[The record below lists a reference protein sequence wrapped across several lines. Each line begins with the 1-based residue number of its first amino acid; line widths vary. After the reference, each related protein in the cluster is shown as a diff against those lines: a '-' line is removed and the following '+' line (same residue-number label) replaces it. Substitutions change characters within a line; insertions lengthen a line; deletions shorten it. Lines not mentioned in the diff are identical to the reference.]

1 MKRARRARLP
11 GFVAVLGLLAAPAA
25 ARLSAFSPRSAAW
38 PPAEAQ
44 RAEVRAAKATGVP
57 PGPRAPTSLASAP
70 APAPGRD
77 VDSPVAEARR
87 LALAGRRAEAILLL
101 DQYLQDSPGDTE
113 ARTLL
118 GTVLSWERRYD
129 EARRHLQQVLAER
142 PGHGDALPALMNVEL
157 WSGHPERAEALGRE
171 AAGRE
176 APPDFRVSLG
186 RARAL
191 AALGRTDEARDLLRR
206 ILRADAGQD
215 EARRLLSTLAGAGL
229 RWQLTTTHLHDRFG
243 DDRTS
248 WDEVQVALER
258 RTAAGPFVVRAARA
272 ARFGLTDTQV
282 EIDAYPSLRAGTYA
296 YLNAGLAPAGTLYP
310 GYRVGLEV
318 YRSLG
323 RGFEASAGLRHLGFA
338 RATTIYGGT
347 LTKYRGDWMLT
358 GRLDVARGAGSGAA
372 SGHAMVRRFFGPTGR
387 SHVSLRYGHGRTRED
402 VRSVGDTLVDA
413 DTLAGEVAAQVGARL
428 ECTAA
433 AGVSAGERR
442 PGVRLRQYSFRVGI
456 GWRF

>member
-11 GFVAVLGLLAAPAA
+11 VFLAVPGLLVAPSAARPSPAVL
-25 ARLSAFSPRSAAW
+25 SPRSDACL
-38 PPAEAQ
+38 PAEVLVAGTSQ
-44 RAEVRAAKATGVP
+44 ATGVVP
-57 PGPRAPTSLASAP
+57 WPLAPRFPARVTTRASGLA
-70 APAPGRD
+70 

-87 LALAGRRAEAILLL
+87 LALEGRRAEAILLL
-101 DQYLQDSPGDTE
+101 ERYLQDSPGDAE

-142 PGHGDALPALMNVEL
+142 PGDGDALPALMNVEL
-157 WSGHPERAEALGRE
+157 WSGHPERAEALSRE
-171 AAGRE
+171 AAGRDV
-176 APPDFRVSLG
+176 PPDFRVSLG

-206 ILRADAGQD
+206 IVRADAGQR
-215 EARRLLSTLAGAGL
+215 EARRLLSTLAGSGL
-229 RWQLTTTHLHDRFG
+229 RWQLITTHLHDRFS

-248 WDEVQVALER
+248 WDEVQIALER
-258 RTAAGPFVVRAARA
+258 RTAAGPFAVRAARA

-282 EIDAYPSLRAGTYA
+282 EIEAYPQLRAGTYA
-296 YLNAGLAPAGTLYP
+296 YVNAGLAPAETLYP
-310 GYRVGLEV
+310 GYRLGLEV
-318 YRSLG
+318 YQALG
-323 RGFEASAGLRHLGFA
+323 RGFEASAGVRHLGFA

-358 GRLDVARGAGSGAA
+358 GRFDVASGAGSVAV
-372 SGHAMVRRFFGPTGR
+372 SGHGMVRRYFGPTGR

-402 VRSVGDTLVDA
+402 VRSLGDTLLDA
-413 DTLAGEVAAQVGARL
+413 DTVAGEVVAHVGARL
-428 ECTAA
+428 EWTAA

-442 PGVRLRQYSFRVGI
+442 PGVHFRQYSFRTAV

>member
-11 GFVAVLGLLAAPAA
+11 VFVALPGLLVVP
-25 ARLSAFSPRSAAW
+25 SAAVSSALAPGSETW
-38 PPAEAQ
+38 LPADLQAVEVLEAAGVAPGLRAPQSRAGATPPAS
-44 RAEVRAAKATGVP
+44 G
-57 PGPRAPTSLASAP
+57 LA
-70 APAPGRD
+70 

-87 LALAGRRAEAILLL
+87 LALDGRRAEAILLL
-101 DQYLQDSPGDTE
+101 DRYLQDSPGDTE

-142 PGHGDALPALMNVEL
+142 PGHGDALPALINVEL
-157 WSGHPERAEALGRE
+157 WSGHPERAEALSRE
-171 AAGRE
+171 AASRD

-191 AALGRTDEARDLLRR
+191 AALGRTDEARDLLGR
-206 ILRADAGQD
+206 IVRADAGQD
-215 EARRLLSTLAGAGL
+215 EARRLLSTLAGSGL

-258 RTAAGPFVVRAARA
+258 RTAVGPFVVRAARA

-282 EIDAYPSLRAGTYA
+282 EVDAYPQFRAGTYV
-296 YLNAGLAPAGTLYP
+296 YVNAGVAPAETLYP
-310 GYRVGLEV
+310 GYRVGFEV
-318 YRSLG
+318 YQSLG
-323 RGFEASAGLRHLGFA
+323 RGFEASAGFRRLGFA
-338 RATTIYGGT
+338 RATAIYGGT
-347 LTKYRGDWMLT
+347 LTKYRGDWMVT
-358 GRLDVARGAGSGAA
+358 GRLDVARGAGSGAISA
-372 SGHAMVRRFFGPTGR
+372 HATLRRFFGPTGR

-402 VRSVGDTLVDA
+402 VRSIGDTLLDA
-413 DTLAGEVAAQVGARL
+413 DTVAGEVTTQVGGRL
-428 ECTAA
+428 EWSAE

-442 PGVRLRQYSFRVGI
+442 PGVRLRQYSFRAGF